1 MMRFAIPLV
10 TVFACSKASAPEA
23 KPAEVRPVSS
33 DGAAVAVALP
43 DAQAQDAAA
52 TVHEPGT
59 GLAATTSDE
68 NNGITAHPGDDLN
81 TMVASG
87 HGSASPVGRSYVVVT
102 SKRATQG
109 DVGPVFLGFIR
120 VGQASVKSCYEEVRK
135 HDATAAGNVTLNFSV
150 TPGGAVVDPNVT
162 SWSDDLTKCV
172 TSAAAGWKIPKITTK
187 TSVELVLELS
197 HDQ

>member
-10 TVFACSKASAPEA
+10 TVFACSRAPAPEA
-23 KPAEVRPVSS
+23 KPADVPPASS
-33 DGAAVAVALP
+33 DAAAVAVALP
-43 DAQAQDAAA
+43 DAQAHDAAA
-52 TVHEPGT
+52 TVHELGA
-59 GLAATTSDE
+59 GLAVTASDE
-68 NNGITAHPGDDLN
+68 NDGITARPGDDLN
-81 TMVASG
+81 ATVGSG
-87 HGSASPVGRSYVVVT
+87 RGSASPAERSYVVVT

-135 HDATAAGNVTLNFSV
+135 HDAAAAGNVSLNFSV
-150 TPGGAVVDPNVT
+150 APGGAVVDPKVT

-172 TSAAAGWKIPKITTK
+172 TSAAAGWRIPKITTK
-187 TSVELVLELS
+187 TSVELVLKLS

>member
-10 TVFACSKASAPEA
+10 AVFACSKASGPEA

-33 DGAAVAVALP
+33 DAAAVAVALP
-43 DAQAQDAAA
+43 DAQAQDSAA

-109 DVGPVFLGFIR
+109 DVGPVFLGFVR
-120 VGQASVKSCYEEVRK
+120 VGQASVKACYEDVRK
-135 HDATAAGNVTLNFSV
+135 HDAAAAGNVTLNFSV

>member
-1 MMRFAIPLV
+1 
-10 TVFACSKASAPEA
+10 
-23 KPAEVRPVSS
+23 
-33 DGAAVAVALP
+33 
-43 DAQAQDAAA
+43 
-52 TVHEPGT
+52 VHEPGT

-109 DVGPVFLGFIR
+109 DVGPVFLGFVR
-120 VGQASVKSCYEEVRK
+120 VGQASVKACYEDVRK
-135 HDATAAGNVTLNFSV
+135 HDAAAAGNVTLNFSV